1 MGDNSDVENFDDVLT
16 VHLDG
21 PGFQNNPPPPSPS
34 IENVSRSKQQTPPKK
49 TTPIR
54 ISRKKGNAGKSRRR
68 TRKRKSKR
76 RGTRT
81 SKSKRRRTR
90 KRKSKTR
97 K

>member
-49 TTPIR
+49 TTPNKYTDQFNNLLREIFN
-54 ISRKKGNAGKSRRR
+54 IDMLLFSIFFPSSYLILIY
-68 TRKRKSKR
+68 TY
-76 RGTRT
+76 
-81 SKSKRRRTR
+81 
-90 KRKSKTR
+90 
-97 K
+97 